1 MVKDE
6 NKTIMVNEIE
16 YFLNDFTNE
25 QQIFL
30 NHVQDI
36 DRKIANSR
44 FNLDQLMV
52 GREAFAKQLADSLE
66 TPLEKVEAAE

>member
-1 MVKDE
+1 MVKNE

-16 YFLNDFTNE
+16 YCLNNFTNQ

-30 NHVQDI
+30 NHVQDL
-36 DRKIANSR
+36 DKKISNLR

-52 GREAFAKQLADSLE
+52 GREAFAKELADSLE